1 MLRTQHYMPTLEAQW
16 SEPVDLPFPL
26 CQPILNC
33 SLAAVEADNDS
44 TTYHMEAQCGA
55 GSQPKSDLL
64 SAHTRLWWWPCVRQ
78 WSEPVDFRFIL
89 CQPNLNCSLAAVEAD
104 NDSTTYHMEAQCG
117 AGGQPK
123 SDLLSAHT
131 RLWWQ
136 SYTRQWSE
144 PVDFR
149 FLLC

>member
-64 SAHTRLWWWPCVRQ
+64 SAHTRYCGDGPMW
-78 WSEPVDFRFIL
+78 
-89 CQPNLNCSLAAVEAD
+89 D
-104 NDSTTYHMEAQCG
+104 NGLSRLISDSYFAN
-117 AGGQPK
+117 P
-123 SDLLSAHT
+123 S
-131 RLWWQ
+131 
-136 SYTRQWSE
+136 
-144 PVDFR
+144 
-149 FLLC
+149 